1 MAAKLDL
8 ILDDFLPTDRIYFF
22 GDRVDTAGNDYT
34 LARGVFEH
42 GDWKN
47 GKVYH
52 VENWEETFKIL
63 KTDLKGLIEG
73 LV

>member
-1 MAAKLDL
+1 MG
-8 ILDDFLPTDRIYFF
+8 I
-22 GDRVDTAGNDYT
+22 
-34 LARGVFEH
+34 
-42 GDWKN
+42 
-47 GKVYH
+47 GKMVKYN